1 MDQNVVRTDL
11 LPESMQLWIIALL
24 AIFGVAS
31 WVCCHWAVKKYL
43 TNKFDVWYRALFSV
57 PLGTI
62 ASWLVLQTLARM
74 MFLATPWSLF
84 FGAIL
89 SALSLEAISAFYAHE
104 CARVPPKTAK
114 ILVACRMAA
123 VAIVLLVLMQP
134 VIITDRDREVK
145 QRVVVLI
152 DDSASMH
159 FSDKQLTDDEKKDIC
174 EALGLNG
181 FPAGGM
187 TRSEMVRQLV
197 TKGGEKSFLK
207 GVQKKFHL
215 DVFRFGNGLKRK
227 ENLNDEEELTASEKM
242 FRSVTDL
249 AKALELV
256 VKAVPAEEITSILI
270 FTDGRHNGDAG
281 VESIARRLGGYG
293 IQVSSVVV
301 GGSIKPFDVAISS
314 VDARESVFLGD
325 KIRFSVTASAT
336 GANGRKGRIVFKSD
350 KGEQLDAQ
358 DFTIEG
364 NEWAKE
370 FRFADTPK
378 EQGVYHYSFEIKP
391 VPGELFDDN
400 NVREADVAVSDDRT
414 NVLLVDGRPRWEYR
428 YLRNLFYGRDK
439 SVHLQDWIVHP
450 DSIFGVEAKLR
461 EPASASRPFGDS
473 EAGEW
478 PVQDNDWRQFDV
490 IIVGDV
496 EESVFTQE
504 AIAQLKYNVEERGTL
519 LVFISGSEYMPM
531 TYKNQ
536 ALRDLMPIEYT
547 PDGQSHR
554 DAPEDDF
561 VFQLT
566 AAGRGHPV
574 MSQSSSSAEN
584 EEIWQSIPDFH
595 WRLPINGVKAG
606 ADVLAYAKPR
616 GKDGSVSQAAA
627 QAESIAATIEEDP
640 ETALKRL
647 EDMRSEQARN
657 ALVVSQMKG
666 KGRVLMLTTDNMW
679 RLRSKS
685 GDQLHHR
692 FWGQVMRWGAGEKL
706 RTGNHYVRV
715 GTDQLR
721 YGAGEPVKAFVRFL
735 DEKHNGLDGLEP
747 KMIVIPPDSNQG
759 RVYYAQKRPDS
770 NGFYECEL
778 PGFPKPGEYRLR
790 VECPKAKEILD
801 RRMPALLETSFVVV
815 TTKRPAEEV
824 DITATRNAV
833 ERIAASTGGKVLK
846 AADYV
851 KLDPDLGGGSKTLSD
866 RVEYQLW
873 SMPPLFLLIILL
885 LTAEW
890 VLRKRATLS

>member
-104 CARVPPKTAK
+104 CARVSPKTAK

-123 VAIVLLVLMQP
+123 VAIVLLVPMQP

-159 FSDKQLTDDEKKDIC
+159 FTDKQLTDEEQKDIA
-174 EALGLNG
+174 EALGLNA
-181 FPAGGM
+181 FPKNGM
-187 TRSEMVRQLV
+187 KRAEMVRQLMM
-197 TKGGEKSFLK
+197 KGGEKSFLK
-207 GVQKKFHL
+207 EVQKKFHL

-227 ENLNDEEELTASEKM
+227 ENINDEEELTASEKM

-301 GGSIKPFDVAISS
+301 GGSIKPFDIAISS

-647 EDMRSEQARN
+647 EEMRSEQARN

-721 YGAGEPVKAFVRFL
+721 YGAGEPVKAFARFL

-747 KMIVIPPDSNQG
+747 KIVVIPPDSNQG

-790 VECPKAKEILD
+790 VECPKAKEKLD

>member
-31 WVCCHWAVKKYL
+31 WVCCHWAVKRYL

-89 SALSLEAISAFYAHE
+89 SALAIEAISAFYAHE

-197 TKGGEKSFLK
+197 TKGGENSFLK

-256 VKAVPAEEITSILI
+256 VKEVPAEEITSILI

-450 DSIFGVEAKLR
+450 DSIFGVEEKTR

-490 IIVGDV
+490 IIIGDV
-496 EESVFTQE
+496 EESIFTRE

-531 TYKNQ
+531 TYRNQ

-566 AAGRGHPV
+566 AAGR
-574 MSQSSSSAEN
+574 
-584 EEIWQSIPDFH
+584 
-595 WRLPINGVKAG
+595 
-606 ADVLAYAKPR
+606 
-616 GKDGSVSQAAA
+616 
-627 QAESIAATIEEDP
+627 
-640 ETALKRL
+640 
-647 EDMRSEQARN
+647 
-657 ALVVSQMKG
+657 
-666 KGRVLMLTTDNMW
+666 
-679 RLRSKS
+679 
-685 GDQLHHR
+685 
-692 FWGQVMRWGAGEKL
+692 
-706 RTGNHYVRV
+706 
-715 GTDQLR
+715 
-721 YGAGEPVKAFVRFL
+721 
-735 DEKHNGLDGLEP
+735 
-747 KMIVIPPDSNQG
+747 
-759 RVYYAQKRPDS
+759 
-770 NGFYECEL
+770 
-778 PGFPKPGEYRLR
+778 
-790 VECPKAKEILD
+790 
-801 RRMPALLETSFVVV
+801 
-815 TTKRPAEEV
+815 
-824 DITATRNAV
+824 
-833 ERIAASTGGKVLK
+833 
-846 AADYV
+846 
-851 KLDPDLGGGSKTLSD
+851 
-866 RVEYQLW
+866 
-873 SMPPLFLLIILL
+873 
-885 LTAEW
+885 
-890 VLRKRATLS
+890 

>member
-11 LPESMQLWIIALL
+11 LPETMQLWIIAVL
-24 AIFGVAS
+24 AVFGIGA
-31 WVCCHWAVKKYL
+31 WVCCHWAVKRYL
-43 TNKFDVWYRALFSV
+43 TNKFNVWYRALFSI

-62 ASWLVLQTLARM
+62 ASWLVLQTLGRM
-74 MFLATPWSLF
+74 MFLATHWSLF
-84 FGAIL
+84 FGSIL
-89 SALSLEAISAFYAHE
+89 SAFSIEAVSAFYAHE
-104 CARVPPKTAK
+104 CARVPPRIAK

-134 VIITDRDREVK
+134 VIISDRDREVK
-145 QRVVVLI
+145 QRVVILI

-159 FSDKQLTDDEKKDIC
+159 FSDRQLTDDEKKDIT
-174 EALGLNG
+174 EALGLNA
-181 FPAGGM
+181 FPKNGM
-187 TRSEMVRQLV
+187 TRAEMVRQLLHR
-197 TKGGEKSFLK
+197 GGENAFLK
-207 GVQKKFHL
+207 KIREKFHV
-215 DVFRFGNGLKRK
+215 DIFRFGNGIRRK
-227 ENLNDEEELTASEKM
+227 EQVDDEEMLSASEKM

-256 VKAVPAEEITSILI
+256 VKNVPAEEITAILI

-293 IQVSSVVV
+293 IKVNSVVV
-301 GGSIKPFDVAISS
+301 GGSIKPFDIAISS

-325 KIRFSVTASAT
+325 KIRFSVTVSAT
-336 GANGRKGRIVFKSD
+336 GANGKKGRIAFKNE
-350 KGEQLDAQ
+350 KGDQLDEQ

-370 FRFADTPK
+370 FRFVDLPK
-378 EQGVYHYSFEIKP
+378 EQGVYQYSFDIKP
-391 VPGELFDDN
+391 VAGELFDDN
-400 NVREADVAVSDDRT
+400 NSREMDVAVSDDRT

-450 DSIFGVEAKLR
+450 DMVFGVPVKIR

-490 IIVGDV
+490 IIIGDV
-496 EESVFTQE
+496 DESVFTDE
-504 AIAQLKYNVEERGTL
+504 AIQQLKYNVEERGTL
-519 LVFISGSEYMPM
+519 LVFIAGSEYMPM
-531 TYKNQ
+531 TYKNP

-554 DAPEDDF
+554 VAPENDF

-584 EEIWQSIPDFH
+584 EEIWQNIPDFH
-595 WRLPINGVKAG
+595 WRLPIQGVKPG

-616 GKDGSVSQAAA
+616 GEDGKVSQLAA
-627 QAESIAATIEEDP
+627 QAETIAASIEDDP
-640 ETALKRL
+640 EAALKRL
-647 EDMRSEQARN
+647 EEMRSEQARH

-679 RLRSKS
+679 RLRSKA

-706 RTGNHYVRV
+706 RTGNHYVRI

-721 YGAGEPVKAFVRFL
+721 YGAGEPIKAFARFL
-735 DEKHNGLDGLEP
+735 DDKHNGLNDLKP
-747 KMIVIPPDSNQG
+747 KIMLIPPEASSG
-759 RVYYAQKRPDS
+759 RTYSLRLRPDS
-770 NGFYECEL
+770 NGFYECDL
-778 PGFPKPGEYRLR
+778 PGCAKPGVYRLR
-790 VECPKAKEILD
+790 LECPAANERLG
-801 RRMPALLETSFVVV
+801 RRMPPALETSFVVV

-824 DITATRNAV
+824 DITSTRNQV

-846 AADYV
+846 PTDYI
-851 KLDPDLGGGSKTLSD
+851 KLSSDLGGGSKTLSD

-873 SMPPLFLLIILL
+873 STPPLFILVILL
-885 LTAEW
+885 VTAEW
-890 VLRKRATLS
+890 VLRKRSNLS

>member
-24 AIFGVAS
+24 AVVAIGS
-31 WVCCHWAVKKYL
+31 WVCCHWAVKRYL

-57 PLGTI
+57 PIGTI
-62 ASWLVLQTLARM
+62 ASWLVLQTLGRM

-84 FGAIL
+84 FGAVV
-89 SALSLEAISAFYAHE
+89 SALSIEAISAFYAHE
-104 CARVPPKTAK
+104 CARVPPKTAR

-134 VIITDRDREVK
+134 VIVTDRDREVK
-145 QRVVVLI
+145 QRVVILL

-159 FSDKQLTDDEKKDIC
+159 FNDRQLTDDEKKDIT
-174 EALGLNG
+174 EALGLPA
-181 FPAGGM
+181 FPKDGM
-187 TRSEMVRQLV
+187 TRAEMVRQLV
-197 TKGGEKSFLK
+197 NRGGGESFLNK
-207 GVQKKFHL
+207 VREKFHV
-215 DVFRFGNGLKRK
+215 DVFRFGNGIRRK
-227 ENLNDEEELTASEKM
+227 ENINEEEALSASEKM

-249 AKALELV
+249 SKALELV
-256 VKAVPAEEITSILI
+256 IKAVPAEEITSVLV

-293 IQVSSVVV
+293 INVSSVVV
-301 GGSIKPFDVAISS
+301 GGSIKPFDISIS
-314 VDARESVFLGD
+314 AVDAKESVFLGD

-336 GANGRKGRIVFKSD
+336 GANGRKARIVFKND

-358 DFTIEG
+358 DFTVEG

-370 FRFADTPK
+370 FRFVDLPK
-378 EQGVYHYSFEIKP
+378 EQGVYHYAFDIKP
-391 VPGELFDDN
+391 VPGELFEDN
-400 NVREADVAVSDDRT
+400 NTRETDVAVSDDRT

-450 DSIFGVEAKLR
+450 DSVFGVEAKLR
-461 EPASASRPFGDS
+461 DPASASRPFGDS

-496 EESVFTQE
+496 EESVFTDE
-504 AIAQLKYNVEERGTL
+504 AIRQLKYNVEERGTL

-531 TYKNQ
+531 TYQNP

-554 DAPEDDF
+554 VAPENDF

-584 EEIWQSIPDFH
+584 EEIWQNIPDFH
-595 WRLPINGVKAG
+595 WRLPIEGVKPG

-616 GKDGSVSQAAA
+616 GDDGKVSQQAA
-627 QAESIAATIEEDP
+627 QAESIAASIEDDP
-640 ETALKRL
+640 EAALKRL
-647 EDMRSEQARN
+647 EEMRSEQARN

-679 RLRSKS
+679 RLRSKD

-706 RTGNHYVRV
+706 RTGNHYVRI

-721 YGAGEPVKAFVRFL
+721 YGAGEPIKAFARFL
-735 DEKHNGLDGLEP
+735 DDKHNGLDGLEP
-747 KMIVIPPDSNQG
+747 KLVVIPPDATTG
-759 RVYYAQKRPDS
+759 RAYYAQKRPDS
-770 NGFYECEL
+770 NGFYECEI
-778 PGFPKPGEYRLR
+778 PGCAKPGEYRVRL
-790 VECPKAKEILD
+790 ECPEAKKLLD
-801 RRMPALLETSFVVV
+801 RRMPVLLETSFVVV

-824 DITATRNAV
+824 DITSTRNLV
-833 ERIAASTGGKVLK
+833 ERVAASTGGKVLK
-846 AADYV
+846 PTDYV
-851 KLDPDLGGGSKTLSD
+851 KLSADLGGGSKTLSD

-873 SMPPLFLLIILL
+873 SMPPLFLLVILL

-890 VLRKRATLS
+890 VLRKRVNLS